1 MKELIDYF
9 NEKYTKKKE
18 YICKDLK
25 SSIIK
30 KIELEKMLKPEI
42 AIEGESFFYWK
53 INNINIENLE
63 AVINTFYN
71 GSLAV
76 SEKDIIIKGE
86 TNEDKT
92 ETYFIFDVLFIKIED
107 ILIMYVPCEEIGEEG
122 TTLQLSIIKNSIS
135 LPKLEYP
142 KNKMD
147 MYRAMSFICGVNNYI
162 GDTEIENL
170 IHNINFL
177 PPKNIDEID
186 LYLDSSK
193 GYLFKNIELKINA
206 QYMNVE
212 EFIGENWGNDIPKPS
227 DKGWCIDLP
236 LGVYFLPDK
245 VIFEKNEKDK
255 IFNKYSNYSLGE
267 RYMVHVY
274 ETDDFYVFR
283 DWENFVLK
291 MIFFNENIDLSDTIL
306 KCTRYL
312 DLASKGFYYI
322 NPNKD
327 NYYTILNAIKE
338 GKTISYKYKSYP
350 NWEINKEEKSIWI
363 KKLGTFT
370 ETRFEEMRD

>member
-30 KIELEKMLKPEI
+30 KNRIRKNAKPEI

-86 TNEDKT
+86 MNEDKT

-122 TTLQLSIIKNSIS
+122 TTLQLSIIKNSVS

-147 MYRAMSFICGVNNYI
+147 MYRAYNFIATVCYSI
-162 GDTEIENL
+162 YDENL
-170 IHNINFL
+170 YELLDTIMYNVPL
-177 PPKNIDEID
+177 PDNIDEID
-186 LYLDSSK
+186 LFLEDSRFCDI
-193 GYLFKNIELKINA
+193 LNIRKNAHFIN
-206 QYMNVE
+206 
-212 EFIGENWGNDIPKPS
+212 S
-227 DKGWCIDLP
+227 D
-236 LGVYFLPDK
+236 
-245 VIFEKNEKDK
+245 
-255 IFNKYSNYSLGE
+255 
-267 RYMVHVY
+267 
-274 ETDDFYVFR
+274 
-283 DWENFVLK
+283 
-291 MIFFNENIDLSDTIL
+291 
-306 KCTRYL
+306 
-312 DLASKGFYYI
+312 
-322 NPNKD
+322 KD
-327 NYYTILNAIKE
+327 NYYTILDAIKK
-338 GKTISYKYKSYP
+338 GKTIYRDLETP
-350 NWEINKEEKSIWI
+350 LVNWKINKEEKVIY
-363 KKLGTFT
+363 LGELMAT
-370 ETRFEEMRD
+370 ETGLELPLD